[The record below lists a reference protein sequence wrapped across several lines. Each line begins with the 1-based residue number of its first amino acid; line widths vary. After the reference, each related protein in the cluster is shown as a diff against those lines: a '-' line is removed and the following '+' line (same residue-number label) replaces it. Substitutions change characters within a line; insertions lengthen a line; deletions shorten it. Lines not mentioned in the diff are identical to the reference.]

1 MTYTN
6 PSRATW
12 AQNAKRISETFEKW
26 GIGFEDWRIDCD
38 IEPARRNGY
47 HSTPVTVSYRLRG
60 QVVAMTLDSQDTPAK
75 NLSSI
80 AITVEA
86 IRMQERR
93 GLGAI
98 AAAHYLAIAAPVGKR
113 DPHEVL
119 GLRPDAT
126 AEEVDAMYRLRAKS
140 AHPDTGGSEDA
151 MQELNEARDL
161 ALERI
166 AGGAP

>member
-26 GIGFEDWRIDCD
+26 GLGFEEWT
-38 IEPARRNGY
+38 IECLTEPRSRNVVQWNDAR
-47 HSTPVTVSYRLRG
+47 SVTVRYRLRG

-98 AAAHYLAIAAPVGKR
+98 AAAHYLALSAPLTAR
-113 DPHEVL
+113 DPFEVL
-119 GLRPDAT
+119 GLRPDAAPALIEAAYKT
-126 AEEVDAMYRLRAKS
+126 AAQD
-140 AHPDTGGSEDA
+140 AHPDHGGSDDA
-151 MQELNEARDL
+151 MKELNEAKEA
-161 ALERI
+161 ALERSS
-166 AGGAP
+166 